1 MSAQPTH
8 EIQVTVASI
17 DLLAGALRSLDTAI
31 IASRA
36 GEKYVAAH
44 LAALRA
50 AAALLAAYTKPNRE
64 TN

>member
-17 DLLAGALRSLDTAI
+17 DLLAGALRSLDTSI

-50 AAALLAAYTKPNRE
+50 AVIACADKLTLSVRM
-64 TN
+64 